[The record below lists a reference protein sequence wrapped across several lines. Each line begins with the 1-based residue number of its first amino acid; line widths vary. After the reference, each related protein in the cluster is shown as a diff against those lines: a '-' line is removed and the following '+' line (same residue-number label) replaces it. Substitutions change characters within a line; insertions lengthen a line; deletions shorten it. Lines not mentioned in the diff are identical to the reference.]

1 MRKKTNAEYVKEY
14 QANRDAI
21 MLRPTKEDGALVRSA
36 AKDRGMSVQAFVME
50 TVLRRIEKENSLTW
64 AERTDRK

>member
-36 AKDRGMSVQAFVME
+36 AKERGMSVQAFVME
-50 TVLRRIEKENSLTW
+50 TVLRRIEEENSP
-64 AERTDRK
+64 TDETT